1 MIILYRNGERQVIT
15 GWREWLVWLLIA
27 VAIVV
32 IGCLALGFALTLF
45 TVAVFALP
53 VALLLAALSW
63 LFLGRG

>member
-15 GWREWLVWLLIA
+15 GWREWLVWLLMA

-32 IGCLALGFALTLF
+32 IGCLALGFALSLF

>member
-15 GWREWLVWLLIA
+15 GWREWLVWLLMA